1 MAYTVNPASSAPHG
15 ATGARRLSD
24 LPFRA
29 IGSQPAFE
37 TAAMERFLAD
47 DHIAVLSYLRADG
60 RPNQAPIWYAY
71 RDGVIWFSAESDSP
85 KVRALR
91 KDPRVCVT
99 IQDERPPYRAVI
111 VEGTIELVE
120 PGAPDAPAGELGS
133 DMAVHYF
140 GKVAA
145 QQYEKLVRDERT
157 EHGTTLLRLVPTE
170 LKGFDNTS
178 MIDRATL
185 GFVRLRHRLPI
196 PRRWL

>member
-1 MAYTVNPASSAPHG
+1 MAYTVNSASTDTA
-15 ATGARRLSD
+15 ARLSD
-24 LPFRA
+24 FEFRA
-29 IGSQPAFE
+29 IGGQPGFAP
-37 TAAMERFLAD
+37 AAMETFLAG

-71 RDGVIWFSAESDSP
+71 RDGVIWFSVESDSP

-111 VEGTIELVE
+111 VEGTIEIVE
-120 PGAPDAPAGELGS
+120 PGSAGTPEGELAWQ
-133 DMAVHYF
+133 MAEHYF

-145 QQYEKLVRDERT
+145 KQYEKMVREERA
-157 EHGTTLLRLVPTE
+157 EHGTLLLRLVPSE
-170 LKGFDNTS
+170 VKGFDNSS
-178 MIDRATL
+178 MIDKATL
-185 GFVRLRHRLPI
+185 AFVRLRHRLPI

>member
-1 MAYTVNPASSAPHG
+1 MAYTVNPASSTTTSA
-15 ATGARRLSD
+15 RLSD
-24 LPFRA
+24 FEFRA
-29 IGSQPAFE
+29 IGGQPPFAP
-37 TAAMERFLAD
+37 AAMETFLAG

-71 RDGVIWFSAESDSP
+71 RDGVIWFSVESDSP

-111 VEGTIELVE
+111 VEGALEFVE
-120 PGAPDAPAGELGS
+120 HGAAGAPDAELGWE
-133 DMAVHYF
+133 MAEHYF
-140 GKVAA
+140 GKLAA
-145 QQYEKLVRDERT
+145 KQYEKMMRDERA

-170 LKGFDNTS
+170 VKGFDNTK
-178 MIDRATL
+178 MIDKATL
-185 GFVRLRHRLPI
+185 AFVRLRHRLPI

>member
-1 MAYTVNPASSAPHG
+1 MAYTVNPPSTSTSA
-15 ATGARRLSD
+15 RLSD
-24 LPFRA
+24 VEFRA
-29 IGSQPAFE
+29 IGGQPAFAS
-37 TAAMERFLAD
+37 AAMETFLAG

-71 RDGVIWFSAESDSP
+71 RDGVIWFSVESDSP

-111 VEGTIELVE
+111 VEGTLEFVE
-120 PGAPDAPAGELGS
+120 HGVAGAPSAELGWE
-133 DMAVHYF
+133 MAEHYF

-145 QQYEKLVRDERT
+145 KQYEKMMRDERA
-157 EHGTTLLRLVPTE
+157 EHGTTLLRLVPADV
-170 LKGFDNTS
+170 KGFDNTS
-178 MIDRATL
+178 MIDKATL
-185 GFVRLRHRLPI
+185 AFVRLRHRLPI

>member
-1 MAYTVNPASSAPHG
+1 MDYTVNPTSTDTA
-15 ATGARRLSD
+15 ARLTD
-24 LPFRA
+24 FPFRA
-29 IGSQPAFE
+29 IGGQPAFE
-37 TAAMERFLAD
+37 PAAMEKYLTG

-71 RDGVIWFSAESDSP
+71 RDGIIWLSVESDSP

-111 VEGTIELVE
+111 VEGTLETVE
-120 PGAPDAPAGELGS
+120 HGAAGAPSADIGWE
-133 DMAVHYF
+133 MAEHYF

-145 QQYEKLVRDERT
+145 KQYEKMMRADRA

-170 LKGFDNTS
+170 VKGFDNSS
-178 MIDRATL
+178 MIDKATL
-185 GFVRLRHRLPI
+185 AFVRLRHRLPI